1 LSGKAAKVFSPMGTR
16 TAATALN
23 QKFGLAILVL
33 MLVTGIFSLNALPVS
48 HATVA
53 QPAQE
58 KLEIISGHQVAAN
71 RVIVK
76 YRSTRSRAAL
86 QSIAQTLDV
95 DTDVELGG
103 TGARLLHSTTRTA
116 AALVA
121 ELSQQA
127 DVLYAEPD
135 YLAYGGGTPND
146 SFYASQQWSLH
157 NTGQTISGQAG
168 SPGADISA
176 QQAWDIS
183 TGDANQIVAD
193 LDSGIDYNH
202 PDLAGNSWSATTP
215 FSVTISGVTINCPAG
230 SHGVNTITNVCDP
243 LDDHNH
249 GSVTAGIIG
258 ATGNNGQGMTGIN
271 WQAKILAIKW
281 LNSTNGGFLSDA
293 IDALEVAVQLKQ
305 AGVANIKVMNNSWWV
320 TANSQ
325 VLLDEMRRVEAN
337 GIFFVGIAGNGTAN
351 DGFTNGGHDNDNGT
365 TPTYP
370 SNFNLTG
377 MISVAATDNRD
388 ALAFFSN
395 WGKQTVHLGAPG
407 NVIFST
413 ARNGGYGFFS
423 GTSHASPHVAGAA
436 ALLLSRCN
444 LTTAGLKGALVTAVD
459 PVASLTDRTTSG
471 GRLNVARALSN
482 CVANPQIVDETRFFV
497 RQQYIDFLSREP
509 DAGGFQFWSQGID
522 DCLSD
527 AACREV
533 KRVNASAAFFLSI
546 EFQQTGYLV
555 YRLHKASFGNLT
567 GKPVPI
573 TRANFLT
580 DSKTISNGVV
590 VLQPGWEQQLEAN
603 KVAFTQA
610 FVQRSQF
617 VALYPQGM
625 PAASYVDTLFSTAG
639 VTPTAS
645 ERNSAIGVY
654 GSGDTAGRAAALRA
668 VAENQT
674 FQQREVNSAFV
685 LMEYFGY
692 LQRDPDA
699 APNTDFSG
707 YNFWL
712 AKLNQF
718 NGDYSAAEMVKAFT
732 SSIEYRARF

>member
-1 LSGKAAKVFSPMGTR
+1 MSLFAGVFILKSP
-16 TAATALN
+16 
-23 QKFGLAILVL
+23 
-33 MLVTGIFSLNALPVS
+33 PVS
-48 HATVA
+48 QATMM

-58 KLEIISGHQVAAN
+58 QLEIIAGHEVAAN

-76 YRSTRSRAAL
+76 YQSTKSRAVL
-86 QSIAQTLDV
+86 QSIAQTLDADV
-95 DTDVELGG
+95 DVELGG
-103 TGARLLHSTTRTA
+103 TGARLVHSRSRTA

-121 ELSQQA
+121 ELSQRS

-146 SFYASQQWSLH
+146 SFYASQQWGLH

-168 SPGADISA
+168 TAGADVSA

-183 TGDANQIVAD
+183 TGDANQVVAI

-202 PDLAGNSWSATTP
+202 PDLAGNAWSAATP

-249 GSVTAGIIG
+249 GSNVSGIIG
-258 ATGNNGQGMTGIN
+258 ATGDNGLGVTGIN
-271 WQAKILAIKW
+271 WQTKLLGIKW
-281 LNSTNGGFLSDA
+281 LNSSNAGFLSDA
-293 IDALEVAVQLKQ
+293 IDALEVALQLKQ
-305 AGVANIKVMNNSWWV
+305 AGVANLKVLNNSWWV

-325 VLLDEMRRVEAN
+325 ALLDEIRRVEAN
-337 GIFFVGIAGNGTAN
+337 GMLFVVIAGNGTAN
-351 DGFTNGGHDNDNGT
+351 DGFTKGGHDNDNGT
-365 TPTYP
+365 TPNYP
-370 SNFNLTG
+370 SQYNLTG
-377 MISVAATDNRD
+377 MITVAATDNRD

-395 WGKQTVHLGAPG
+395 WGKQTVHIGAPG
-407 NVIFST
+407 NSIFST
-413 ARNGGYGFFS
+413 ARNAGYSVFN
-423 GTSHASPHVAGAA
+423 GTSQASPHVAGAA

-444 LTTAGLKGALVTAVD
+444 LTTAGLKGILITSAD
-459 PVASLTDRTTSG
+459 PVAALTDKTTSG
-471 GRLNVARALSN
+471 GRLNVARALST
-482 CVANPQIVDETRFFV
+482 CVVNNQIVDDTRFFV
-497 RQQYIDFLSREP
+497 RQQYVDFLSREA
-509 DAGGFQFWSQGID
+509 DASGFQFWSQSID

-527 AACREV
+527 SGCREV
-533 KRVNASAAFFLSI
+533 KRINASGAFFLSI

-555 YRLHKASFGNLT
+555 YRIHKAAFGNLP

-573 TRANFLT
+573 SRTNFLT
-580 DSKTISNGVV
+580 DARTISNGVI

-617 VALYPQGM
+617 VAIYPQGM
-625 PAASYVDTLFSTAG
+625 AAAAYVNELFAKAG
-639 VTPTAS
+639 VTPTS
-645 ERNSAIGVY
+645 TDRNSAINAY

-668 VAENQT
+668 IAENQAL
-674 FQQREVNSAFV
+674 QQQESNNAFV

-699 APNTDFSG
+699 APNNDFSG

-712 AKLNQF
+712 DKLNKAGG
-718 NGDYSAAEMVKAFT
+718 NYIEAEMVKAFI
-732 SSIEYRARF
+732 SSTEYRARF

>member
-1 LSGKAAKVFSPMGTR
+1 MLTKFAASLSS
-16 TAATALN
+16 N
-23 QKFGLAILVL
+23 QKVALLVSAL
-33 MLVTGIFSLNALPVS
+33 MLATWTFAEQSSVS
-48 HATVA
+48 RAAGTER
-53 QPAQE
+53 AQE
-58 KLEIISGHQVAAN
+58 KIETVSGHQAAAN

-76 YRSTRSRAAL
+76 YRSTKSRGSL
-86 QSIAQTLDV
+86 QSIAQALEV
-95 DTDVELGG
+95 DSDVELGG
-103 TGARLLHSTTRTA
+103 TGARLLHSTSRTA

-121 ELSQQA
+121 ELSQRE

-146 SFYASQQWSLH
+146 SLYASQQWALH
-157 NTGQTISGQAG
+157 NTGQTVAGQAG
-168 SPGADISA
+168 TAGADISA

-183 TGDANQIVAD
+183 TGDANQVVAI

-202 PDLAGNSWSATTP
+202 TDLAGNAWSAATP

-249 GSVTAGIIG
+249 GSNVSGIIG
-258 ATGNNGQGMTGIN
+258 ATGNNGLGVTGIN
-271 WQAKILAIKW
+271 WQAKLLGIKW
-281 LNSTNGGFLSDA
+281 LNSSNAGFLSDA

-325 VLLDEMRRVEAN
+325 ALLDEMRRVESN
-337 GIFFVGIAGNGTAN
+337 GMFFVGIAGNGTAN

-395 WGKQTVHLGAPG
+395 WGKQTVHIGAPG
-407 NVIFST
+407 NSILAT
-413 ARNGGYGFFS
+413 LRNNSYGFFS
-423 GTSHASPHVAGAA
+423 GTSQAAPQVAGAA

-444 LTTAGLKGALVTAVD
+444 LTTAGLKGVLITNSDPIAALTNK
-459 PVASLTDRTTSG
+459 TTSG
-471 GRLNVARALSN
+471 GRLNVARALST
-482 CVANPQIVDETRFFV
+482 CVTNPQVVDDTRFFI
-497 RQQYIDFLSREP
+497 RQQYVDFLSREP
-509 DAGGFQFWSQGID
+509 DASGFQFWSQSID

-527 AACREV
+527 ANCREV
-533 KRVNASAAFFLSI
+533 KRINASAAFFLSI

-555 YRLHKASFGNLT
+555 YRIHKASFGNLQN
-567 GKPVPI
+567 KPVPI
-573 TRANFLT
+573 TQTNFLT
-580 DSKTISNGVV
+580 DTKTISNGVV

-617 VALYPQGM
+617 VTSYPAGM
-625 PAASYVDTLFSTAG
+625 VADAYVDKLFQNAG
-639 VTPTAS
+639 VTPTAA
-645 ERNSAIGVY
+645 ERNSALSAY
-654 GSGDTAGRAAALRA
+654 GSGNTAGRAAALRV

-674 FQQREVNSAFV
+674 LQRQEFNNAFV

-699 APNTDFSG
+699 APNSDFSG

-718 NGDYSAAEMVKAFT
+718 NGDYIAAEMVKAFT
-732 SSIEYRARF
+732 SSLEYRGRF

>member
-1 LSGKAAKVFSPMGTR
+1 MRIRV
-16 TAATALN
+16 TASKALN
-23 QKFGLAILVL
+23 KKFGLVVVVLILF
-33 MLVTGIFSLNALPVS
+33 TGIFILKSPLVS
-48 HATVA
+48 QATVTA
-53 QPAQE
+53 PAQE
-58 KLEIISGHQVAAN
+58 KLEIIAGQEVAAN

-76 YRSTRSRAAL
+76 YRFTKNRASL

-95 DTDVELGG
+95 DIDVELGG
-103 TGARLLHSTTRTA
+103 TGARLLHSNSRSA

-121 ELSQQA
+121 ELSQRA

-135 YLAYGGGTPND
+135 YLAFGGGTPND
-146 SFYASQQWSLH
+146 SFYAGQQWSLH
-157 NTGQTISGQAG
+157 NTGQTILGQAG
-168 SPGADISA
+168 TPGADISA
-176 QQAWDIS
+176 PQAWDIS
-183 TGDANQIVAD
+183 TGDANQVVAD

-202 PDLAGNSWSATTP
+202 PDLSGNTWSAPTA

-230 SHGVNTITNVCDP
+230 SHGVNTITNTCDP

-249 GSVTAGIIG
+249 GSITAGIMG
-258 ATGNNGQGMTGIN
+258 ATGNNGQGAAGIN
-271 WQAKILAIKW
+271 WQTKLLAIKW
-281 LNSTNGGFLSDA
+281 LNSNNGGFLSDA

-320 TANSQ
+320 TANSLA
-325 VLLDEMRRVEAN
+325 LLDEMRRVEAN
-337 GIFFVGIAGNGTAN
+337 GMFFVGIAGNGTAN
-351 DGFTNGGHDNDNGT
+351 DGFTNGGHDNDNGI

-395 WGKQTVHLGAPG
+395 WGKQTVHLAAPG
-407 NVIFST
+407 NNIFST
-413 ARNGGYGFFS
+413 ARNNSYGFFS
-423 GTSHASPHVAGAA
+423 GTSHASPHVAGSA

-444 LTTAGLKGALVTAVD
+444 LTTAGLKGVLITNVD
-459 PVASLTDRTTSG
+459 PIAALTGKTTSG
-471 GRLNVARALSN
+471 GRLNVARALTT
-482 CVANPQIVDETRFFV
+482 CVANPQIVDETHFFV
-497 RQQYIDFLSREP
+497 RQQYVDFLSREP
-509 DAGGFQFWSQGID
+509 DASGFQFWSQSID
-522 DCLSD
+522 DCLGD
-527 AACREV
+527 AGCREV
-533 KRVNASAAFFLSI
+533 KRINASAAFFLSI

-555 YRLHKASFGNLT
+555 YRIHKAAFGNLA

-573 TRANFLT
+573 TRANFLI

-590 VLQPGWEQQLEAN
+590 VLEPGWEQKLEAN

-610 FVQRSQF
+610 FVQRADF

-625 PAASYVDTLFSTAG
+625 AAAAYADKLFTTAG
-639 VTPTAS
+639 VTPTATD
-645 ERNSAIGVY
+645 RNAAIGAY

-674 FQQREVNSAFV
+674 FQQQESNKAFV

-718 NGDYSAAEMVKAFT
+718 NGNYIEAEMVKAFT

>member
-1 LSGKAAKVFSPMGTR
+1 MR
-16 TAATALN
+16 TNTDASRPFD
-23 QKFGLAILVL
+23 QKPALVL
-33 MLVTGIFSLNALPVS
+33 VAFLLVLGTISLKLQR
-48 HATVA
+48 VA
-53 QPAQE
+53 EASKVQPTQE
-58 KLEIISGHQVAAN
+58 KLEIIAGHEVAAN

-76 YRSTRSRAAL
+76 YRSTKSRTSL
-86 QSIAQTLDV
+86 QSIAQSLDADV
-95 DTDVELGG
+95 DVELGG
-103 TGARLLHSTTRTA
+103 TGARLVHSNSRTA

-121 ELSQQA
+121 ELSQRT

-157 NTGQTISGQAG
+157 NTGQTINGQTGTA
-168 SPGADISA
+168 GADVSA

-183 TGDANQIVAD
+183 TGDANQVVAI
-193 LDSGIDYNH
+193 LDSGIDYSH
-202 PDLAGNSWSATTP
+202 PDLVGNAWSAATP

-249 GSVTAGIIG
+249 GSNVSGIIG
-258 ATGNNGQGMTGIN
+258 ATGNNGMGVTGIN
-271 WQAKILAIKW
+271 WQAKLLAIKW
-281 LNSTNGGFLSDA
+281 LNSSNAGFLSDA

-305 AGVANIKVMNNSWWV
+305 AGVANIKIMNNSWWV

-325 VLLDEMRRVEAN
+325 ALLDEMGRVESN
-337 GIFFVGIAGNGTAN
+337 GMLFVGIAGNGTAN
-351 DGFTNGGHDNDNGT
+351 DGFTKGGHDNDNGT

-395 WGKQTVHLGAPG
+395 WGKQTVHIGAPG
-407 NVIFST
+407 NSIFST
-413 ARNGGYGFFS
+413 GRSGSFSVFS
-423 GTSHASPHVAGAA
+423 GTSQAAPHVAGAA

-444 LTTAGLKGALVTAVD
+444 LTTAGLKGVLITSAD
-459 PVASLTDRTTSG
+459 PDSALTDKTTSG
-471 GRLNVARALSN
+471 GRLNVARALST
-482 CVANPQIVDETRFFV
+482 CVLNSQIIDDTRFFV
-497 RQQYIDFLSREP
+497 RQQYIDFLSREA
-509 DAGGFQFWSQGID
+509 DASGFQFWSQGID

-533 KRVNASAAFFLSI
+533 KRINASAAFFLSI

-555 YRLHKASFGNLT
+555 YRIHKASFGNLS

-580 DSKTISNGVV
+580 DTKTISNGVV

-610 FVQRSQF
+610 FVQRAQF
-617 VALYPQGM
+617 VALYPQGT
-625 PAASYVDTLFSTAG
+625 AAAVYVDKLFATAG
-639 VTPTAS
+639 FTPTTND
-645 ERNSAIGVY
+645 RNAAITAY

-668 VAENQT
+668 VAENAA
-674 FQQREVNSAFV
+674 FQQQEFNNAFV

-712 AKLNQF
+712 TKLNQA
-718 NGDYSAAEMVKAFT
+718 NGNYIAAEMVKAFI
-732 SSIEYRARF
+732 SASEYRARF